1 MKEELNTLG
10 RKIAQLRIKK
20 GFTQEKLADMVGYS
34 SNHISK
40 LESARTNPSFEL
52 LVDIANALNIELK
65 DLFDF
70 SQYQT
75 EGILRKRLQ
84 KIIASSK
91 YKELKLLYNIFSI
104 IDK

>member
-91 YKELKLLYNIFSI
+91 YLPWKAKNQM
-104 IDK
+104 